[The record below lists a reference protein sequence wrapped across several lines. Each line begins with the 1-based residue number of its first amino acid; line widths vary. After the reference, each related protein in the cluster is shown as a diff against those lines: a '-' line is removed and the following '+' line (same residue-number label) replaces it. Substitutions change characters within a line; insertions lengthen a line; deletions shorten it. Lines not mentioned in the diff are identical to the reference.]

1 MTLLY
6 NLANR
11 AIRRQNFSKEKNLTV
26 PNQSMSLKD
35 ILNRFIRRESL
46 PVQKN
51 GIYNDQLGDLEK
63 MANEDVTIQMDRV
76 NDLRTKI
83 REANERMKQKAQAER
98 DALIKA
104 EAEKQIAAT
113 LATANNMAKS
123 AGGTGAAS
131 AP

>member
-1 MTLLY
+1 MVTLY
-6 NLANR
+6 VAR
-11 AIRRQNFSKEKNLTV
+11 PIGRQNFSKEKNLTV

-63 MANEDVTIQMDRV
+63 MATEDVTIQMDRV

-83 REANERMKQKAQAER
+83 REANARMKQKAIDER

-104 EAEKQIAAT
+104 EVEKQNAAT
-113 LATANNMAKS
+113 LAKANDMAKS